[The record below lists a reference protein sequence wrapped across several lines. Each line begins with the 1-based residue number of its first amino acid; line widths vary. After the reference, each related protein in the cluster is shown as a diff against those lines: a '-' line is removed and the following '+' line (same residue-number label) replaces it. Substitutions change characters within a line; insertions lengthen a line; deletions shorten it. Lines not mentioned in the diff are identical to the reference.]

1 MNRSVLFWLLLVVDG
16 VFAADDVKSVS
27 VSVLVGDS
35 VTLNTDD
42 TETQGA
48 EALRWKIQD
57 EKQFIAEIDKEAGK
71 KPDVPGNNDERFK
84 GRLELDDQTGSLTI
98 TNLKTTDSRV
108 YELHIKKKESK
119 CTRFNVTVRDAVKT
133 VSVMEGESVT
143 LPTGVIEIQG
153 YDLVLW
159 KFKDNSVAEINKG
172 TNQFLVY
179 DSDDVRFKGRLQLN
193 EKSGSLIISNSKTT
207 DSGDYHLNMSS
218 SSHFLQRTIGVT
230 VNESGLSPGAVAGI
244 VIVVAVL
251 LVAAVVAVYHC
262 RK

>member
-1 MNRSVLFWLLLVVDG
+1 M
-16 VFAADDVKSVS
+16 VKSC
-27 VSVLVGDS
+27 GKCKQ
-35 VTLNTDD
+35 TRFGTDD
-42 TETQGA
+42 GLEQVNGLNGPA
-48 EALRWKIQD
+48 DGRWSNIHL
-57 EKQFIAEIDKEAGK
+57 
-71 KPDVPGNNDERFK
+71 N
-84 GRLELDDQTGSLTI
+84 DQTGELTFSNI
-98 TNLKTTDSRV
+98 QSDQTGDYKMEFNTSSMI
-108 YELHIKKKESK
+108 LHRKFRIDIS
-119 CTRFNVTVRDAVKT
+119 DAVKT

-262 RK
+262 RKY